1 MKKLSIKARLSVLAI
16 VPILVILALSVGK
29 IFFDVNTKNNLEVTK
44 NRILEVEALASA
56 VHLLQTERG
65 LSVGFVASSG
75 AKNSDKLPTMRQ
87 KVNSAIEDVK
97 KVYSI
102 TSGNIAV
109 LDAFNTLNE
118 KRSAIDALSIT
129 APETGAYY
137 TKTIVSL
144 IDDSTII
151 PSQMDDKESR
161 NIIQAY
167 THLASTKEQLG
178 QIRANLNGAF
188 TKDTFLGDTFFKFG
202 GSLGAYAANQRKFT
216 TLTSEDLRKF
226 YENTYKGEVVD
237 KTMAMI
243 EVAKA
248 KGQVGGFGV
257 DASVWFTNVTAS
269 IDLLREVE
277 LQLYKNVKEQIDKTI
292 ERVSLNIILLSVGLI
307 IGIVLFA
314 FFIFFLTRIAISKP
328 IEDFK
333 NTLLKI
339 SHNHDLTIK
348 TDENVPQELAEMA
361 EGFNRLILTLRELI
375 ETSKKSASENAS
387 ISHQLSTTANGVGE
401 NVEKSVIA
409 INDATKKANEIKDEI
424 GRAIR
429 DAAESKKD
437 IIRAN
442 GNLNIA
448 RNEIVALSIKVQ
460 NSAELEV
467 ELSGRM
473 QTLSHEAS
481 QVKSVLE
488 VISDIADQTNLLA
501 LNAAIEA
508 ARAGEHGR
516 GFAVVADEVRKLAER
531 TQKSLTEINATIN
544 VIVQSIVDV
553 SGTMNTNSEEIQEL
567 ANSAV
572 DVEKKINDS
581 VAIVNEAVHATD
593 KTVSDFE
600 KTGRNVES
608 IVSQVSEINKIS
620 SQNARSVEEIASAA
634 KYLNSM
640 TDDLHVKLEI
650 FRT

>member
-1 MKKLSIKARLSVLAI
+1 MKKISIKTRLSVLAI

-29 IFFDVNTKNNLEVTK
+29 IFFDISTKNNLEVTK
-44 NRILEVEALASA
+44 NRILEVEALAAA

-65 LSVGFVASSG
+65 LSVGFVVSSG
-75 AKNSDKLPTMRQ
+75 AKNSDKLPAIRQ

-97 KVYSI
+97 KVYSV
-102 TSGNIAV
+102 TGGKIAV
-109 LDAFNTLNE
+109 LDALDTLNE
-118 KRSAIDALSIT
+118 KRTAIDGLSIT
-129 APETGAYY
+129 VPETGAYF
-137 TKTIVSL
+137 TKTIVAL

-167 THLASTKEQLG
+167 THLATTKEQLG
-178 QIRANLNGAF
+178 QIRANLNGTF
-188 TKDTFLGDTFFKFG
+188 TKDTFLGDTFFKLG
-202 GSLGAYAANQRKFT
+202 GSLGAYAVNQRKFI
-216 TLTSEDLRKF
+216 TLASDDLRKF

-248 KGQVGGFGV
+248 KGQAGGFGV

-277 LQLYKNVKEQIDKTI
+277 LQLYKNVKEQIDKKI
-292 ERVSLNIILLSVGLI
+292 EGASFNIILLSVGLI
-307 IGIVLFA
+307 IGIVFFA
-314 FFIFFLTRIAISKP
+314 FFIFFLTKIAISKP

-348 TDENVPQELAEMA
+348 ADENVPQELAEMA
-361 EGFNRLILTLRELI
+361 EGFNKLILKLRELI

-387 ISHQLSTTANGVGE
+387 ISHELSTTANGVGE
-401 NVEKSVIA
+401 NVEKSVVA

-424 GRAIR
+424 GRAVR

-442 GNLNIA
+442 ENLNIA
-448 RNEIVALSIKVQ
+448 RHEIVALSVKVQ

-553 SGTMNTNSEEIQEL
+553 SGTMSSNSEEIQEL

-572 DVEKKINDS
+572 DVEKKINES
-581 VAIVNEAVHATD
+581 VTIVNEAVHATD
-593 KTVSDFE
+593 KTVDDFE

-608 IVSQVSEINKIS
+608 IVAQVSEINKIS

-634 KYLNSM
+634 QHLNSM

>member
-1 MKKLSIKARLSVLAI
+1 MKKMSIKARLSVLAI

-29 IFFDVNTKNNLEVTK
+29 IFFDINTKNNLEVTK
-44 NRILEVEALASA
+44 NRILEVEALAAA

-65 LSVGFVASSG
+65 LSVGFVVSGG
-75 AKNSDKLPTMRQ
+75 AKNSDKLPTLRQ
-87 KVNSAIEDVK
+87 KVNSALEDVK

-102 TSGNIAV
+102 TGGNIAV
-109 LDAFNTLNE
+109 LDALNTLNE
-118 KRSAIDALSIT
+118 KRTAIDGLSIT
-129 APETGAYY
+129 VPETGAYY

-178 QIRANLNGAF
+178 QVRANLNGAF
-188 TKDTFLGDTFFKFG
+188 TKDIFLGDTLFKFG
-202 GSLGAYAANQRKFT
+202 GSLGAYAVNQRKFI
-216 TLTSEDLRKF
+216 TLASGDLRKF

-243 EVAKA
+243 EVAKT

-257 DASVWFTNVTAS
+257 DAYVWFTNVSAS

-277 LQLYKNVKEQIDKTI
+277 LQLYKNVKEKIDKKI
-292 ERVSLNIILLSVGLI
+292 EEASRNIMLISIGLI
-307 IGIVLFA
+307 IGISLFTFA
-314 FFIFFLTRIAISKP
+314 VFFLIKSSISNP

-348 TDENVPQELAEMA
+348 ADENAPQELAEMA

-387 ISHQLSTTANGVGE
+387 ISHELSTTANGVGE
-401 NVEKSVIA
+401 NVEKSVIV
-409 INDATKKANEIKDEI
+409 INDATQKANEIKDEI
-424 GRAIR
+424 GRAVR
-429 DAAESKKD
+429 EAAESKKD

-442 GNLNIA
+442 ENLNIA
-448 RNEIVALSIKVQ
+448 RHEIVALSIKVQ

-467 ELSGRM
+467 ELSNRM

-488 VISDIADQTNLLA
+488 IISDIADQTNLLA

-553 SGTMNTNSEEIQEL
+553 SGTMSINSEEIQEL
-567 ANSAV
+567 ANNAV

-593 KTVSDFE
+593 KTINDFE
-600 KTGRNVES
+600 KTGKNVEFM
-608 IVSQVSEINKIS
+608 VAQVSEINKIS
-620 SQNARSVEEIASAA
+620 SHNARSVEEIASAA
-634 KYLNSM
+634 QHLNSM